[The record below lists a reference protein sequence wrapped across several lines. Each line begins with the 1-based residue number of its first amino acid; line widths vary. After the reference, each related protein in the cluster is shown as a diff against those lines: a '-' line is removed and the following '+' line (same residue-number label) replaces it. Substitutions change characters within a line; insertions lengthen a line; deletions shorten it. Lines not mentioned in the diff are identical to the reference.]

1 MHFKE
6 RFLHGAICLA
16 SALSTRWNSILV
28 WSSCSRS
35 PCQARNVPVTI
46 HDWGSQCGALLNVCL
61 LIKMHLA
68 KKVQFLMQTVVQ
80 NYVLCNA
87 HFFNNAGNLVYLY

>member
-16 SALSTRWNSILV
+16 SALSARWNSILV

-35 PCQARNVPVTI
+35 PCQMNARNVPVTI
-46 HDWGSQCGALLNVCL
+46 HDWGSKCGALLNVRL

-68 KKVQFLMQTVVQ
+68 KKV
-80 NYVLCNA
+80 
-87 HFFNNAGNLVYLY
+87 HF